1 MLMLLQRL
9 VIENHYKSI
18 RDILTVLESNLDSST
33 FCIVASIITE
43 SENLSDLEVVAVEQ
57 V

>member
-1 MLMLLQRL
+1 MLLQRL